1 MGLLRTSSVLMFILA
16 SAPAHAGTDG
26 VPLSLGNCSISAGAY
41 SCIATWYGPG
51 FDGKRTASGEV
62 FDMDGLTA
70 AHKTY
75 PFGTTLRVTNPKN
88 GKSVD
93 VTVNDRGPFDYN
105 AEIDLSRGAS
115 RAIECYQ
122 TQQVMV
128 EVLGVPPG
136 GATGG
141 INTVEAASSAAP
153 DNAPDSRKPGYRV
166 QVGSF
171 ADAAHAEAVRKLLSA
186 DYPETVVR
194 DVSVKGRGF
203 HRVQAGPFGA
213 RKMAREAAEKLKAAG
228 YETMVVEDG
237 R

>member
-1 MGLLRTSSVLMFILA
+1 MGLLRTSSILMFILT
-16 SAPAHAGTDG
+16 SVPAHAGTAG
-26 VPLSLGNCSISAGAY
+26 APLPLGNCSISAGAY

-51 FDGKRTASGEV
+51 FDGRRTASGQI

-75 PFGTTLRVTNPKN
+75 PFGTMLRVTNPKN

-115 RAIECYQ
+115 RAIGCYQ
-122 TQQVMV
+122 TQPVMV
-128 EVLGVPPG
+128 EVLGAPPG
-136 GATGG
+136 GTAVGVK
-141 INTVEAASSAAP
+141 TVEAASCAAP
-153 DNAPDSRKPGYRV
+153 DNRKAGYRV

-171 ADAAHAEAVRKLLSA
+171 ADAAHAEEVRKSLLA
-186 DYPETVVR
+186 EYPETVVR
-194 DVSVKGRGF
+194 GVSVKGTDF

-213 RKMAREAAEKLKAAG
+213 KKAAREAAEKLKAAG
-228 YETMVVEDG
+228 YKTLVVED
-237 R
+237 RE